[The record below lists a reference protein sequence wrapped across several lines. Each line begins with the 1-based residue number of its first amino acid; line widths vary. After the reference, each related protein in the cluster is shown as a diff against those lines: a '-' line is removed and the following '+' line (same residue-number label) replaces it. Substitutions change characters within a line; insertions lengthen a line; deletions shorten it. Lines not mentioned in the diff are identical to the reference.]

1 MTLIVYFSATGNTA
15 KLAKKIS
22 KITNGEI
29 YEIKPKVPYIDKDL
43 DWWDDKCRANTE
55 MRENLRPEILGEIDI
70 SKFDTIFLGFPI
82 WRYKAPVIINSFLE
96 KYDFNDKIIIPFVTS
111 GSSSYGD
118 TNLALLNS
126 CKGGVLKNGVRFD
139 VNISQNELEKW
150 VKNSLNK

>member
-1 MTLIVYFSATGNTA
+1 
-15 KLAKKIS
+15 
-22 KITNGEI
+22 
-29 YEIKPKVPYIDKDL
+29 
-43 DWWDDKCRANTE
+43 

-70 SKFDTIFLGFPI
+70 SKFDTIFLGFLI
-82 WRYKAPVIINSFLE
+82 WWYKAPVIINSFLE
-96 KYDFNDKIIIPFVTS
+96 KYDFNGKIIIPFVTS

-126 CKGGVLKNGVRFD
+126 CKGGILKNGVRFD